1 MRCMIAAEP
10 KPIRRPAT
18 MPIGS
23 VTPSA
28 IPATAPTVTTHRP
41 MNRKGRL
48 MCGEAITTTAVAT
61 ASLTAR

>member
-1 MRCMIAAEP
+1 
-10 KPIRRPAT
+10 

-23 VTPSA
+23 VTPRA

-41 MNRKGRL
+41 MNRRGRL

-61 ASLTAR
+61 ASRTAR